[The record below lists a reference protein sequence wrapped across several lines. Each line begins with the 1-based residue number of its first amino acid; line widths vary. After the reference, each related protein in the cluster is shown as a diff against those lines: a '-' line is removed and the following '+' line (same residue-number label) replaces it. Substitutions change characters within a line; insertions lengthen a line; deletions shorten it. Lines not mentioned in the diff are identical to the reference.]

1 MLPAF
6 TARTDKAGNVP
17 ALRNRF
23 GFIDLPSSARHTC
36 TMEYDISRLLD
47 DWEYQ
52 PGQVVV
58 RRFKGKDGKDKIQLR
73 VDLGLLQMN
82 AEGRP
87 DGKRPFGHPSLLEYH
102 TSRLYKY
109 VAAHGGSDEGFKLN
123 AEDCAKMQLEAL
135 QYHHRYICLLQLED
149 HSSVI
154 RDAERNLSVFDF
166 VSKHAENEELAWS
179 LQQFRPQLL
188 MVLTRAR
195 GSQALEAKDYTMAI
209 QHVEHGLE
217 EIRAFYR
224 EHGRSEGAES
234 SPEVQSLETWLGEI
248 RAHRPLSRRE
258 KLERALQE
266 AVSSEDYE
274 KAAKMRDALRNLK
287 PAE

>member
-1 MLPAF
+1 MDF
-6 TARTDKAGNVP
+6 
-17 ALRNRF
+17 
-23 GFIDLPSSARHTC
+23 
-36 TMEYDISRLLD
+36 DISRLLD

-58 RRFKGKDGKDKIQLR
+58 RRFKGKDGKEKIQLR

-87 DGKRPFGHPSLLEYH
+87 DGKRPFGHPSLLEYY
-102 TSRLYKY
+102 TSRLFKY
-109 VAAHGGSDEGFKLN
+109 VAAHDGSDEGFKLN
-123 AEDCAKMQLEAL
+123 GEDCAKLQLEAL

-149 HSSVI
+149 HSAVI

-195 GSQALEAKDYTMAI
+195 GSEALQAKDYTMAI
-209 QHVEHGLE
+209 EHVEQGLE
-217 EIRAFYR
+217 LIRAFYR
-224 EHGRSEGAES
+224 EHARSEAAES
-234 SPEVQSLETWLGEI
+234 GPEVQSLETWLEEI
-248 RAHRPLSRRE
+248 RTHRPLSRRE

-266 AVSSEDYE
+266 AVNSEDYE